1 MIDPNSCEPEALGA
15 CILYP
20 EVAKELT
27 TKLSVNH
34 FIDKKHQ
41 NIFKAILK
49 MVQNHEPID
58 AKLVYFQLQKDGN
71 AKNNSASY
79 LADLVDQVIA
89 TDKTVNK
96 YAELLEES
104 LQKRKFNILMSEAGN
119 IYDLNEQIDFI
130 QKGLESLEIN
140 NKKLDDELNESKE
153 ACYEKIIDDFKNS
166 GEKTITTGFE
176 KIDSHMYFQEGD
188 FNVIQAMSNHG
199 KTKFM
204 LNLMYHFLEKLEN
217 TTCVFIT
224 YESSAEKIR
233 KNFINTVSYSK
244 DKRPLIESSY
254 DEKLKKWKNEPEY
267 DGKGRTTIDFYNRML
282 TENRLIILGGQD
294 MGLLE
299 TIITHCKEKNPNN
312 SVIIFLDYFQIISD
326 NLKSDGWER
335 IKERAYKLEKIAIDS
350 KSIIFVGSQVNDK
363 RETREG
369 KDLYNAATNVIDIF
383 NHSHDKIADHKE
395 LSKKYIDKINNKSTI
410 TIKID
415 KSKGF
420 ASNTFEKSFIFN
432 GYSFEEKEE
441 NPTEI
446 YPHRITSHQRE
457 QIINKSK
464 LTISTNE
471 Q

>member
-188 FNVIQAMSNHG
+188 FNVIQA
-199 KTKFM
+199 
-204 LNLMYHFLEKLEN
+204 
-217 TTCVFIT
+217 
-224 YESSAEKIR
+224 
-233 KNFINTVSYSK
+233 
-244 DKRPLIESSY
+244 
-254 DEKLKKWKNEPEY
+254 
-267 DGKGRTTIDFYNRML
+267 
-282 TENRLIILGGQD
+282 
-294 MGLLE
+294 
-299 TIITHCKEKNPNN
+299 
-312 SVIIFLDYFQIISD
+312 
-326 NLKSDGWER
+326 
-335 IKERAYKLEKIAIDS
+335 
-350 KSIIFVGSQVNDK
+350 
-363 RETREG
+363 
-369 KDLYNAATNVIDIF
+369 
-383 NHSHDKIADHKE
+383 
-395 LSKKYIDKINNKSTI
+395 
-410 TIKID
+410 
-415 KSKGF
+415 
-420 ASNTFEKSFIFN
+420 
-432 GYSFEEKEE
+432 
-441 NPTEI
+441 
-446 YPHRITSHQRE
+446 
-457 QIINKSK
+457 
-464 LTISTNE
+464 
-471 Q
+471 